1 MVIEE
6 KFCLSRQ
13 LLLTVED
20 LYKPI
25 LQFRNRLITHFIYF
39 TEGSCDHADF

>member
-13 LLLTVED
+13 LLLTLSE

-25 LQFRNRLITHFIYF
+25 LEFRNRLIMHFICF
-39 TEGSCDHADF
+39 TEGSCDHVDF

>member
-13 LLLTVED
+13 LLLTLSD
-20 LYKPI
+20 LYKPT
-25 LQFRNRLITHFIYF
+25 LKFRNRLIMHFIYF
-39 TEGSCDHADF
+39 TEGSCDYVDF